1 MMKASHN
8 FRKASAAAVADEVL
22 GAAVEKTATL
32 LFSGRASA
40 AARYPGFEELRDW
53 GRSRKMEVSGDLW
66 RFARRFAD
74 RLEAAGGVAHYAR
87 DAREAVEIV
96 EGIARRLGAVSAV
109 KSKSMTA
116 EEVSLNEA
124 LLKAGVAVTET
135 DLGEFIIQLAGEKPS
150 HIVAPAI
157 HKNREQV
164 ADLFHKALGSPPG
177 LDVGGLVQVARK
189 TLRERFLAADIGITG
204 ANFAV
209 SETGSIAIVT
219 NEGNGRLT
227 TALPPVQIAL
237 VGIDKIIPKLYDL
250 TGILTL
256 LTRSATGQ
264 VVSSY
269 VTVITGPRR
278 EGEEEGPREL
288 HVVLLDNGRSSLAAG
303 QFREMLHCLH
313 CGACLNSCP
322 VYRAVGGHA
331 YESVYPG
338 PMGDVLSPL
347 LWGLDAYADL
357 PDACTLCGRCAEVCP
372 MRIPLP
378 EFHRRLRV
386 LRTDLKGKKAAWKAL
401 VPAIL
406 AGHPMLYRAG
416 LKGMR
421 RLLSSGPGLS
431 GLLKAGPAK
440 AWSLCREAPRP
451 GEGPDFR
458 SWWEQRQKGPKGD
471 TDEQG

>member
-1 MMKASHN
+1 MKESHD
-8 FRKASAAAVADEVL
+8 FRKASAAAVADRVL
-22 GAAVEKTATL
+22 GAAVGKTAGL
-32 LFSGRASA
+32 LFLGRSIGA
-40 AARYPGFEELRDW
+40 AGYPGFEELRDW
-53 GRSRKMEVSGDLW
+53 GRSRKMEVSGDL
-66 RFARRFAD
+66 FSHARRFAN
-74 RLEAAGGVAHYAR
+74 RLEAAGGVAHFAR
-87 DAREAVEIV
+87 DAGEAVEIITT
-96 EGIARRLGAVSAV
+96 IARERGAGQAV

-116 EEVSLNEA
+116 EEIGQNEA
-124 LLKAGVAVTET
+124 LFDAGVTVTET

-164 ADLFHKALGSPPG
+164 AELFHEALGSEPG
-177 LDVGGLVQVARK
+177 LDVEGLVRVARK
-189 TLRERFLAADIGITG
+189 ALRERFLAADIGITG

-209 SETGSIAIVT
+209 SETGTIAIVT

-227 TALPPVQIAL
+227 SALPPVQIAV
-237 VGIDKIIPKLYDL
+237 VGIDKMIPKLSDL
-250 TGILTL
+250 PGFLTL

-269 VTVITGPRR
+269 VTIITGPRR

-288 HVVLLDNGRSSLAAG
+288 HVVLLDNGRSSLASG

-347 LWGLDAYADL
+347 LWGMDAYPDL

-386 LRTDLKGKKAAWKAL
+386 VRAAHKGGAWRGQAS
-401 VPAIL
+401 AIL
-406 AGHPMLYRAG
+406 AELPLLYRAG
-416 LKGMR
+416 LGGLR
-421 RLLSSGPGLS
+421 RVLSQGRELPAPGNV
-431 GLLKAGPAK
+431 AG
-440 AWSLCREAPRP
+440 AWTSCREIPRP
-451 GEGPDFR
+451 QTGPDFR
-458 SWWEQRQKGPKGD
+458 SWWENRKKEVP
-471 TDEQG
+471 